1 MNESV
6 SVLGMHKSQF
16 DREPEV
22 FGGGGEGEFLSREW
36 FESRIT
42 KSNVLFF

>member
-6 SVLGMHKSQF
+6 SVLRMHKSQF

-22 FGGGGEGEFLSREW
+22 FGGKEGEFLSREW

>member
-22 FGGGGEGEFLSREW
+22 FGGEGEFLSREW